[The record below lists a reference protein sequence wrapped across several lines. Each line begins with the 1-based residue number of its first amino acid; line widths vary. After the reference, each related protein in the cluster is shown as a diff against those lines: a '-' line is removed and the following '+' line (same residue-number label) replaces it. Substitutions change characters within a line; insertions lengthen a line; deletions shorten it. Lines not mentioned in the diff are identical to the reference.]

1 MPIYGENKTLI
12 PITEQELIT
21 EGIFQGDPPKGFLS
35 FAKSFASKIDRK
47 FDVKPMG
54 IEKAKPTDF
63 IKDNPRLEY
72 QFNIE
77 HELYNPVIAT
87 GKVLAKGIAAD
98 TMNSVL
104 PGVGGM
110 IFGGNNV
117 SNEIKAIRYA
127 EELSKRMSSSIGMKK
142 HAPSEVF
149 YQASPDKKYV
159 YLAYPHV
166 VMKDGYFTE
175 YCIILKC
182 AKYKKWAKRLGLKE
196 SAIETEIPGLNY
208 ARGEDGKVDLS
219 SLFAGFEDL
228 DLSSSIVDNE
238 ELREYH
244 PYPGLKAAF
253 NEYFNI
259 SDTTTRRQLMAMNE
273 VEHNTT
279 LTALTSKLYDQIV
292 SKAHNIDFGEIPKTK
307 GDITKLSTYETLID
321 TLAIIKGIVTEYKQD
336 TKPIDE
342 ISIAISNIQ
351 ARKDMFM
358 RAFRANSEMPI
369 LIYDNM
375 VMAVVVGTS
384 HLITACIEFIKAP
397 KDESFTIQLDKIA
410 YAKSKDHLIYGSIS
424 KFNHICQNG
433 DFDKAMN
440 MILDQKIRKFTGI
453 TVGAG
458 IVGGIIILTNII
470 PLLRELVY
478 LFYHTRVSV
487 SDYCE
492 AQADLL
498 AMNAY
503 NLEHNDISSKADK
516 SDIVKK
522 QQGIADKFRKMAN
535 FFAIKD
541 KKAEVE
547 ATKDI
552 ENVNKKYKLDQDA
565 NIIVDEPDEDTSGSA
580 LF

>member
-1 MPIYGENKTLI
+1 MPIYGENKVI
-12 PITEQELIT
+12 PITEQELIN
-21 EGIFQGDPPKGFLS
+21 EGIFQGDPPKTFLI

-47 FDVKPMG
+47 FDVKSMG
-54 IEKAKPTDF
+54 LDKNEPTDF
-63 IKDNPRLEY
+63 VKENPRWEY
-72 QFNIE
+72 RFNIE
-77 HELYNPVIAT
+77 HELYNPAVAT
-87 GKVLAKGIAAD
+87 GKAFAKGVAANALND
-98 TMNSVL
+98 VL
-104 PGVGGM
+104 PGTGNMV
-110 IFGGNNV
+110 FGTNTV
-117 SNEIKAIRYA
+117 SNEIKALRYS
-127 EELSKRMSSSIGMKK
+127 EEIFKRMASIGMKK
-142 HAPSEVF
+142 HVPSDVF
-149 YQASPDKKYV
+149 YQVSADKKYI
-159 YLAYPHV
+159 YIAYPHV

-182 AKYKKWAKRLGLKE
+182 VKYKKWANRLGLKE
-196 SAIETEIPGLNY
+196 SAIETEIPGLND
-208 ARGEDGKVDLS
+208 ARGDDGKIDLS
-219 SLFAGFEDL
+219 SLFAGFEDPT
-228 DLSSSIVDNE
+228 LSSSIVDNE

-259 SDTTTRRQLMAMNE
+259 SDITTRRQLMAMNE

-292 SKAHNIDFGEIPKTK
+292 TKAHNIDFGEIPKTK

-358 RAFRANSEMPI
+358 RAFRANSEMPM
-369 LIYDNM
+369 LMYDNM

-397 KDESFTIQLDKIA
+397 KDESFSIQLDKIA

-424 KFNHICQNG
+424 KFNHICDNG

-453 TVGAG
+453 AVGAG
-458 IVGGIIILTNII
+458 IIGGIIILTNII

-535 FFAIKD
+535 FFAVKD

-565 NIIVDEPDEDTSGSA
+565 NIIVDEPDENTSGSA